1 MIPAQKGCKWDYRPP
16 LEIHFRGPIML
27 LFIRWIEINIFLFN
41 IIPAYIFVQKCPGPG
56 WYAWI
61 LLVQSQIPSS
71 NSEWVLQEL
80 ELGKT
85 FPLCLILVQ

>member
-1 MIPAQKGCKWDYRPP
+1 
-16 LEIHFRGPIML
+16 ML
-27 LFIRWIEINIFLFN
+27 LFVCWIEINIFLSN
-41 IIPAYIFVQKCPGPG
+41 IIPYIFYIFWYKFFMPKCPGPG

-71 NSEWVLQEL
+71 KSEWVLQKL

-85 FPLCLILVQ
+85 FPLCLILVQQTFGKNAQSS